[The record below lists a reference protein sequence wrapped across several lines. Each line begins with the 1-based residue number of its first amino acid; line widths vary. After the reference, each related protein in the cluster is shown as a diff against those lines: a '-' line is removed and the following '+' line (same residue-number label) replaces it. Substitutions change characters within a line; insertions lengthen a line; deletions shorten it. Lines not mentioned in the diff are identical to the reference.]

1 MIYKFEPYCKSV
13 KNREMKLLNSVKN
26 IRLVLALIFVS
37 IFSIFPISSAQS
49 DSPPAKKKAFTIV
62 IDPGHGGNKPGA
74 RGRRSVEKDL
84 VLDVSK
90 KLKLA
95 LQTRLENVNVIMTRT
110 TDVDVDFWKRTDIA
124 NKAHADIFISIH
136 ANSAKSSSAKGTE
149 TLVLGFH
156 RINEQDAAIR
166 ENADMLLEENYEENY
181 KELGNFDPQDPST
194 YIVFKLLKRQF
205 RAQSI
210 KLASLMQ
217 TEYTKSNRINRG
229 VKEQGLAVL
238 SKAGMPAV
246 LTEIGFINNREE
258 ENFMLSDAG
267 QRQIVENL
275 R

>member
-1 MIYKFEPYCKSV
+1 
-13 KNREMKLLNSVKN
+13 
-26 IRLVLALIFVS
+26 
-37 IFSIFPISSAQS
+37 
-49 DSPPAKKKAFTIV
+49 
-62 IDPGHGGNKPGA
+62 
-74 RGRRSVEKDL
+74 
-84 VLDVSK
+84 
-90 KLKLA
+90 
-95 LQTRLENVNVIMTRT
+95 
-110 TDVDVDFWKRTDIA
+110 
-124 NKAHADIFISIH
+124 
-136 ANSAKSSSAKGTE
+136 NSAKNSSARGTE

-181 KELGNFDPQDPST
+181 KELGDFDPQDPST

-217 TEYTKSNRINRG
+217 TEYAKSNRINRG

-238 SKAGMPAV
+238 AKAGMPAV

-267 QRQIVENL
+267 QREIVDNL
-275 R
+275 FQAIKTYKNSVEK

>member
-1 MIYKFEPYCKSV
+1 MKF
-13 KNREMKLLNSVKN
+13 LNSVKN
-26 IRLVLALIFVS
+26 IRFSFILVATV
-37 IFSIFPISSAQS
+37 FSISAIFAR
-49 DSPPAKKKAFTIV
+49 DPNNPTPKKKVFTIV
-62 IDPGHGGNKPGA
+62 IDPGHGGGKPGA
-74 RGRRSVEKDL
+74 IGRRSKEKDL
-84 VLDVSK
+84 VLDISK
-90 KLKLA
+90 KLKVA
-95 LQTRLENVNVIMTRT
+95 LENGLENVNVILTRT

-124 NKAHADIFISIH
+124 NKNHADIFISIH
-136 ANSAKSSSAKGTE
+136 ANSAKNSSARGTE

-181 KELGNFDPQDPST
+181 KELGDFDPQDPST

-217 TEYTKSNRINRG
+217 TEYAKSNRINRG

-238 SKAGMPAV
+238 AKAGMPAV

-267 QRQIVENL
+267 QREIVDNL
-275 R
+275 FQAIKTYKNSVEK

>member
-1 MIYKFEPYCKSV
+1 
-13 KNREMKLLNSVKN
+13 MKLLNSVKN

-275 R
+275 FQAIKAYKNSVEK